1 MSIYKQIR
9 KIIKLVSRVRPEEE
23 ETSREVPSEET
34 TEEEKVVQPTTLN
47 FTVNCPKCNYGFRI
61 RL

>member
-1 MSIYKQIR
+1 MSIYNQIR

-23 ETSREVPSEET
+23 GTNKEVPSEET

-47 FTVNCPKCNYGFRI
+47 FSVNCPNCNHGFHI